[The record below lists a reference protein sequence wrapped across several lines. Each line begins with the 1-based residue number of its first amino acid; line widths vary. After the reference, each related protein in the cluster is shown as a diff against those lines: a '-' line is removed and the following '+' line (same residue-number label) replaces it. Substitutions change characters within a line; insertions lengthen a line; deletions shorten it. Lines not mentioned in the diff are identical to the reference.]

1 MTQQVPP
8 RSSKPAAGPT
18 AEAAAGEQSPSDLTT
33 SPTLTYSAHVIG
45 ADDVEASGD
54 GFAGTIGKGE
64 HLDTLT
70 VSLGRGN
77 SGDVTVSLLNNGNWS
92 DWAGDGTPIRVS
104 DTPFEGLKVRLSEE
118 LSHNYSIWY
127 RVHSSEFGWLGWA
140 HDGEEVGSTGY
151 ARCVEAIEIR
161 FVAKGDAAPGS
172 EANALLD
179 AANELPKINYAAH
192 VATIGW
198 QAGVTF
204 DEAKLDSVP
213 VAGTTGRSL
222 SMEALSASI
231 SWLGHG
237 GGVEVR
243 SHVQDYW
250 TIYLCQLITAVV
262 A

>member
-1 MTQQVPP
+1 MAPPRHRQICERSLTVPP
-8 RSSKPAAGPT
+8 
-18 AEAAAGEQSPSDLTT
+18 L
-33 SPTLTYSAHVIG
+33 
-45 ADDVEASGD
+45 
-54 GFAGTIGKGE
+54 
-64 HLDTLT
+64 
-70 VSLGRGN
+70 
-77 SGDVTVSLLNNGNWS
+77 
-92 DWAGDGTPIRVS
+92 
-104 DTPFEGLKVRLSEE
+104 
-118 LSHNYSIWY
+118 
-127 RVHSSEFGWLGWA
+127 FGWLGWA
-140 HDGEEVGSTGY
+140 HDGEEAGSTGY

-237 GGVEVR
+237 GSVEVR

-250 TIYLCQLITAVV
+250 TIYLCQLLTAVV